1 MTEEEKK
8 LKKQTDAVLKV
19 KKILEEN
26 PTEASA
32 TSHADYIG
40 ALSKMM
46 GA

>member
-26 PTEASA
+26 ELELVIQQEVRVIA
-32 TSHADYIG
+32 
-40 ALSKMM
+40 KK
-46 GA
+46 